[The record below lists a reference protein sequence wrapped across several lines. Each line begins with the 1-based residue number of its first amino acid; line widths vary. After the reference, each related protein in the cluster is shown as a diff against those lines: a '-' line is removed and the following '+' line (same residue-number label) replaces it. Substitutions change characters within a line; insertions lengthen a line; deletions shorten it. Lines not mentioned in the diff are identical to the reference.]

1 MRSFLGKRSSP
12 VMLSAAKHLAADHDR
27 PFAALRV
34 TGCDSSH
41 GQGVVF
47 TIEPCLNFIIGSGSH
62 PRISRMHLNLDNLYF
77 FQIREIHAQAL
88 FTVLALE
95 LHIDEFCIL
104 HHLAFEDD
112 AFSKLIVAHPV
123 AWLELL
129 ALWFGR
135 HRRYV

>member
-1 MRSFLGKRSSP
+1 
-12 VMLSAAKHLAADHDR
+12 MLSAAKHLAAARDR

-41 GQGVVF
+41 GQGFFF
-47 TIEPCLNFIIGSGSH
+47 TFEPCLNFIIGSGSH

-112 AFSKLIVAHPV
+112 TFSKLIVAHPV
-123 AWLELL
+123 AGLELL

-135 HRRYV
+135 HRRYI